1 MPSKAMANEETA
13 QVPVLADEIILI
25 LQRAYPGEV
34 EKAELL
40 DQSGLS
46 DSDLRGVLDYLAQEG
61 QLDPDADE
69 FKWRDPSGAGSAPP
83 EDFPAE
89 EDEEAEDELAEQ
101 PTVEATTPATDGS
114 LLARMTLGVIV
125 NFSRSPGE
133 SDDALNRKALQV
145 SKKVEEAIRSDL
157 PRLGVS
163 VQVDRLEAW
172 GAPRVIF
179 PPE

>member
-1 MPSKAMANEETA
+1 MPSKTDAP
-13 QVPVLADEIILI
+13 QVPALADEVVLI

-34 EKAELL
+34 EKGELL

-46 DSDLRGVLDYLAQEG
+46 DSDLREVLHYLAEEG
-61 QLDPDADE
+61 QLDPDAQE
-69 FKWRDPSGAGSAPP
+69 FKWRDPSGAGGAPP
-83 EDFPAE
+83 SEDYPAE
-89 EDEEAEDELAEQ
+89 DPDEEPGDDPGEQ

-114 LLARMTLGVIV
+114 LLARMTLEVVV